1 MRKQLVRHVR
11 GRGLDYQ
18 LASLLPASMAEG
30 AAPGQSCEFCTKLIH
45 NTVEFYNLLYSTPA
59 TPSLEALTNELESVS
74 DWHSLGVNLDLK
86 NQQLKEI
93 EKNHCSDDKVCKTKV
108 LSCWLDNTL
117 IPTWEDVVEAL
128 NLMDE
133 HTVANKIQRKYIFS
147 IEV

>member
-1 MRKQLVRHVR
+1 
-11 GRGLDYQ
+11 
-18 LASLLPASMAEG
+18 MAEG
-30 AAPGQSCEFCTKLIH
+30 AAPGQPCEFCTKLIH
-45 NTVEFYNLLYSTPA
+45 NNTVEFYNLLYSTPA

-93 EKNHCSDDKVCKTKV
+93 EKNHRGDDKVCKTKV

-133 HTVANKIQRKYIFS
+133 HTVANIIQRKYIFS